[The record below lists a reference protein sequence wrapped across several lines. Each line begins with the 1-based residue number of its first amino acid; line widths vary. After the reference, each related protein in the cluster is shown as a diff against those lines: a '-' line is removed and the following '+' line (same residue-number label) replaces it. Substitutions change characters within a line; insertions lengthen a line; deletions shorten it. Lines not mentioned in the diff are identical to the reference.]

1 MIENVNRFI
10 AYICPE
16 CNEISDGYINVFD
29 FSGNK
34 PLHLTCTD
42 KNCSHEA
49 GVISVKGDKM
59 KVTLNCP
66 VCSDTHSYTISKSV
80 FWSESL
86 ITFNCANASVTIFF
100 AGDKKSVLE
109 SVEESERIFEE
120 DEVALLSDEIKAIF
134 ETLDILHNVLEQKRM
149 ICRCGSRNLY
159 PSVSNDRLFIECEDC
174 KKKYP
179 INPSRELMNLLTSS
193 KDDFKL

>member
-42 KNCSHEA
+42 RNCSHEA